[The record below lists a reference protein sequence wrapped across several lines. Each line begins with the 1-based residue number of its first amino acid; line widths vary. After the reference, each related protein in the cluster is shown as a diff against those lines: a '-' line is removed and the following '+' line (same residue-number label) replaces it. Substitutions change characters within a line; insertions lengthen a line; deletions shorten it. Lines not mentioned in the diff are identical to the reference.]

1 MFLSVYHCIK
11 YYFNGFL
18 LVADH
23 CSNEG
28 MVTIFY
34 YKCNDQRMFIVVGIW
49 LWGSVSCESGYWK
62 FEKWKVKWKSDSLFL
77 RSEMKIWFNLFQK
90 WWVKWKCLEIEIEK
104 WNFSRI
110 LEKFLDFVKHNH
122 YKCCIW
128 VLYIAHFL
136 HMTCII
142 SLFSRNEMWND
153 FWFYSFREVKVKLKC
168 LEIERWKGWLTIAAL
183 KPSKSIEFSR
193 NETLA
198 GYWSGSCLDI
208 SCVNY

>member
-1 MFLSVYHCIK
+1 MREWWQFFTTNAMTKECLLWWEYGCEDQCPARVDIESSRSEKWNENLIHSFREVKSEIK
-11 YYFNGFL
+11 
-18 LVADH
+18 
-23 CSNEG
+23 
-28 MVTIFY
+28 
-34 YKCNDQRMFIVVGIW
+34 IW
-49 LWGSVSCESGYWK
+49 FTL
-62 FEKWKVKWKSDSLFL
+62 FEKWK
-77 RSEMKIWFNLFQK
+77 
-90 WWVKWKCLEIEIEK
+90 VKWKCLEIEIEK